1 MPWPAY
7 LGIAVSAIIILI
19 VFVSA
24 CVAAKQADDF
34 FQNNPEI
41 LEILEKREK
50 S

>member
-7 LGIAVSAIIILI
+7 LGVAISAIIILI
-19 VFVSA
+19 VFA
-24 CVAAKQADDF
+24 CAFIAAKQADDF
-34 FQNNPEI
+34 FRNNPEI